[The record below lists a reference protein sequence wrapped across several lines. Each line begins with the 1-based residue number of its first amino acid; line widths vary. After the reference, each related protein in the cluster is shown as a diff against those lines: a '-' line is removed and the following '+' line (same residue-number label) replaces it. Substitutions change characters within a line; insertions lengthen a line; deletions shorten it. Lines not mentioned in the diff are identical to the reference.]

1 MKKLLA
7 LLLILAMV
15 LSMGLVAQAE
25 EPAKKLPFYTI
36 NWSGNFL
43 SDFDYVY
50 DMPFFYSPSN
60 VKKDV
65 LDVSWNG
72 ARTIPTLAQ
81 ALKKE
86 FDARPDGT
94 RYINFAALANAMG
107 PNDEL
112 YLYHEKIMGL
122 TKAWLEEFLA
132 EYKNIGGKLDGIILD
147 IEFVGARGWELSKRV
162 SEDRLYYQ
170 KVVQH
175 PMYATTF
182 RPLLEEYGFN
192 FWKDITPETPEIY
205 SADSRANDS
214 KSVQI
219 WDVVIRNRLA
229 IYLNEAVTEPLLKY
243 YPDAEVNDY
252 QSCAMY
258 NWQKRPGDDGATI
271 TGGNRIT
278 VGTSSNFNSYAFRP
292 NTTFFTTSGIPNYKT
307 LPGYNDAVFE
317 PSPFHQVMWDMK
329 LYKDIYMAAPTN
341 KISAWMCSFN
351 YGTNSDGNN
360 YCKTP
365 YYSELFYHIGM
376 LDPQPFLGYITP
388 QIADDRNT
396 DFDYYFEV
404 IDDIMEELTR
414 VAGYAD
420 RKSIYIPT
428 TWNDGFILSGMYA
441 GGRNIWRLTPDLSGG
456 MTLDQFKVA
465 DATDPTF
472 TYEGQ
477 TVTFPGGKIIE
488 DGKVREVGSC
498 GYWIETPKDV
508 MPQVT
513 SSVNRYAEFPAFAET
528 FEVYEDG
535 TDYVPNVQPTGTWE
549 VKKGKDGTAIIQ
561 TVNGNKVL
569 AIKGTNSLKNV
580 KMPKNITAGDTY
592 AEDQTWEVTVTV
604 PAGMTADA
612 EIVILNVFSSISKSE
627 EGGFK
632 IAGGKVYYDN
642 AGKYVELP
650 GVDVSAGGTY
660 TFKRTVNFNKA
671 DAFNSDYA
679 VLDSTGKQLAKVNNI
694 PMVTVK
700 VPVQRIG
707 LSVANVTG
715 DAVLFDNYKLY
726 ASGVATDFELYDAES
741 GVKQTDITKARETDT
756 AYRLSWMNATSTE
769 KVYSVIAAYYNGDTL
784 VSEKVIKEIKMA
796 PGTDAVDY
804 DIVKNEEGKTL
815 KVYLRNDSQPEPED
829 VDDVPSTAPQGGD
842 PIDGPAPKDDNML
855 LIIIIA
861 AVAVLVVAGIVVL
874 VVVKKKKTVAKKPQ
888 ETEAVEEPKETE
900 E

>member
-7 LLLILAMV
+7 IILILAMV
-15 LSMGLVAQAE
+15 LPMGLVAQAE
-25 EPAKKLPFYTI
+25 EHAKKLPFYTI

-50 DMPFFYSPSN
+50 DMPFFYSPGN
-60 VKKDV
+60 KKEDV

-81 ALKKE
+81 VLKEE
-86 FDARPDGT
+86 FNARPDGT
-94 RYINFAALANAMG
+94 RYFNFAALANAMR
-107 PNDEL
+107 PNHEL

-132 EYKNIGGKLDGIILD
+132 EYKSIDGKLDGIILD
-147 IEFVGARGWELSKRV
+147 IEFVGARGWELSKRI
-162 SEDRLYYQ
+162 SEDPLYYN

-182 RPLLEEYGFN
+182 RPLLEEHGFK
-192 FWKDITPETPEIY
+192 FWTNITPETPEIF

-214 KSVQI
+214 HSRQV
-219 WDVVIRNRLA
+219 WDTVIRNRLST
-229 IYLNEAVTEPLLKY
+229 YLNDAVTGPLLKY

-252 QSCAMY
+252 QTGAMY
-258 NWQKRPGDDGATI
+258 GWQKRMDDTGT
-271 TGGNRIT
+271 TLSGGNRYT
-278 VGTSSNFNSYAFRP
+278 AGTSSNFNSYAFRP
-292 NTTFFTTSGIPNYKT
+292 STGFFTTNGIPNYKK
-307 LPGYNDAVFE
+307 LPAFNDVVFE
-317 PSPFHQVMWDMK
+317 ETPFNQVMFDMK
-329 LYKDIYMAAPTN
+329 LYKDFYVADPN
-341 KISAWMCSFN
+341 NQISSWICGFN
-351 YGTNSDGNN
+351 YNSSDGGNN

-365 YYSELFYHIGM
+365 YYSELLYHIGM

-388 QIADDRNT
+388 QIADNRNT

-420 RKSIYIPT
+420 RKPIFIPT
-428 TWNDGFILSGMYA
+428 TWNDGFILSGMYS

-465 DATDPTF
+465 GTTDPTF

-498 GYWIETPKDV
+498 GYWIETPKNV

-513 SSVNRYAEFPAFAET
+513 SSVNRYQEYPAFAET
-528 FEVYEDG
+528 FEAYEDG

-549 VKKGKDGTAIIQ
+549 VQKGKDAIAKVQ
-561 TVNGNKVL
+561 TVDGNKVL
-569 AIKGTNSLKNV
+569 ALSGTNYLKNV

-592 AEDQTWEVTVTV
+592 AEDQTWETTITI
-604 PAGMTADA
+604 PAGMATDA
-612 EIVILNVFSSISKSE
+612 EIVALNIFDNKPKPE

-632 IAGGKVYYDN
+632 IAGDKVYYDN

-650 GVDVSAGGTY
+650 GVDVSAGGTF
-660 TFKRTVNFNKA
+660 TFKRTVDFNKA

-679 VLDSTGKQLAKVNNI
+679 VYNSTGKLLGKAKNI

-700 VPVQRIG
+700 LPVQGIG
-707 LSVANVTG
+707 LSVANVIG
-715 DAVLFDNYKLY
+715 NAVLFDNYKLY
-726 ASGVATDFELYDAES
+726 ASGIATDFELYDAKTGIIEADVS
-741 GVKQTDITKARETDT
+741 KARTTDT

-815 KVYLRNDSQPEPED
+815 KIYLRNDSKPEPED
-829 VDDVPSTAPQGGD
+829 DEIVPTTQPGD
-842 PIDGPAPKDDNML
+842 PTDSPAPKDDNML

>member
-1 MKKLLA
+1 MRKILA
-7 LLLILAMV
+7 IILILAMV
-15 LSMGLVAQAE
+15 LPMGLVAQAE
-25 EPAKKLPFYTI
+25 EPAKKPFYALTADEAYA
-36 NWSGNFL
+36 
-43 SDFDYVY
+43 SDFDYMY
-50 DMPFFYSPSN
+50 RRPHFWSSTN
-60 VKKDV
+60 VKGDV

-72 ARTIPTLAQ
+72 AKTIPALAQ

-86 FDARPDGT
+86 FDARPDGA
-94 RYINFAALANAMG
+94 RYFNFAALANAMKK
-107 PNDEL
+107 NHEL

-122 TKAWLEEFLA
+122 TKDWLEEFLA
-132 EYKNIGGKLDGIILD
+132 VYKSIGGKLDGISLD
-147 IEFVGARGWELSKRV
+147 IEFVGARAYELSKRV
-162 SEDRLYYQ
+162 SEDPLYYE

-175 PMYATTF
+175 PMYATTL
-182 RPLLEEYGFN
+182 RPLLEERGFK
-192 FWKDITPETPEIY
+192 FWPDSTKPEIY
-205 SADSRANDS
+205 GIDKNSGSEYAQCR
-214 KSVQI
+214 QI
-219 WDVVIRNRLA
+219 WDIVIRNRLS
-229 IYLNEAVTEPLLKY
+229 IYLNDAVTTPLLKY
-243 YPDAEVNDY
+243 YPDAVLYDY
-252 QSCAMY
+252 QTNNY
-258 NWQKRPGDDGATI
+258 YGWQKRVDDNGAVI
-271 TGGNRIT
+271 TGGNYIT
-278 VGTSSNFNSYAFRP
+278 AGNSSHFNSYGYRP
-292 NTTFFTTSGIPNYKT
+292 SNNFFTSSGTPRYVK
-307 LPGYNDAVFE
+307 LPGFNDAEFKRT
-317 PSPFHQVMWDMK
+317 SFNQVLYDIK
-329 LYKDIYMAAPTN
+329 FYKDLYVSDPN
-341 KISAWMCSFN
+341 NRISVSICGFN
-351 YGTNSDGNN
+351 YSSLDADYT

-365 YYSELFYHIGM
+365 YYSEVLYHIGM
-376 LDPQPFLGYITP
+376 LDPQPFATYITYKV
-388 QIADDRNT
+388 AEDRDT
-396 DFDYYFEV
+396 DFDYMLEV
-404 IDDIMEELTR
+404 VDDIMEELTR

-528 FEVYEDG
+528 FEAYEDG
-535 TDYVPNVQPTGTWE
+535 TDYVPNAKPSGTWE
-549 VKKGKDGTAIIQ
+549 VKKGKGAAAIVQ
-561 TVNGNKVL
+561 TVSGNKVL
-569 AIKGTNSLKNV
+569 AMKGTNSLKNV
-580 KMPKNITAGDTY
+580 KMPQNITAGDTY
-592 AEDQTWEVTVTV
+592 AKDQTWEVTVTV
-604 PAGMTADA
+604 PAGLAADA
-612 EIVILNVFSSISKSE
+612 EIVVLNVFSTNTKEE

-632 IAGGKVYYDN
+632 IAGGKAYYDN

-650 GVDVSAGGTY
+650 GVDVSSGGTY

-679 VLDSTGKQLAKVNNI
+679 VYDSTGKLLGNAKDV
-694 PMVTVK
+694 PMVAVK
-700 VPVQRIG
+700 LPVQRIG

-715 DAVLFDNYKLY
+715 NTVLFDNYKLY
-726 ASGVATDFELYDAES
+726 ASGIATDFELYDAKTGIIEADVS
-741 GVKQTDITKARETDT
+741 KARTTDT